1 MGRIP
6 LTMDLKNELLKFSI
20 LWLSGIWYFLEILQ
34 SYILNTL
41 LQSSSNAVSVIQKL
55 GGGGPPPL
63 IVAFPLQYHPYF
75 LEILQSYILN
85 TLLQSS
91 SNAVS
96 VQSSSNAVSVIQK
109 LGGGGH
115 LL

>member
-20 LWLSGIWYFLEILQ
+20 LWLSGIWYFLE
-34 SYILNTL
+34 
-41 LQSSSNAVSVIQKL
+41 
-55 GGGGPPPL
+55 
-63 IVAFPLQYHPYF
+63 
-75 LEILQSYILN
+75 
-85 TLLQSS
+85 SS

-109 LGGGGH
+109 LGGGTLTLIVAFPLQYH
-115 LL
+115 PYFLEILQSYILSTLF

>member
-1 MGRIP
+1 M
-6 LTMDLKNELLKFSI
+6 
-20 LWLSGIWYFLEILQ
+20 
-34 SYILNTL
+34 
-41 LQSSSNAVSVIQKL
+41 IQKL
-55 GGGGPPPL
+55 EGGTLTL

-75 LEILQSYILN
+75 LEILQSYILS

-109 LGGGGH
+109 LGGESNAAH
-115 LL
+115 MSVDFLRMLNAVHMCISVKFLSAPHM